1 MAFIHSTFELEYD
14 YSNTPAGGQCD
25 SCRLIALTAPPLL
38 PLPSKFTPNPMPNP
52 TTGGETMP
60 VNPALPAHQ
69 HNGTFNN
76 RHQYAGALHGTARCW
91 REQSLGGREVA
102 SWWCV

>member
-1 MAFIHSTFELEYD
+1 MLHMAFIHSTFELEYD

-38 PLPSKFTPNPMPNP
+38 PLPSKFTPNP
-52 TTGGETMP
+52 TTGGETVP
-60 VNPALPAHQ
+60 VNLALPAHQ

-91 REQSLGGREVA
+91 RERSLGGGEVA